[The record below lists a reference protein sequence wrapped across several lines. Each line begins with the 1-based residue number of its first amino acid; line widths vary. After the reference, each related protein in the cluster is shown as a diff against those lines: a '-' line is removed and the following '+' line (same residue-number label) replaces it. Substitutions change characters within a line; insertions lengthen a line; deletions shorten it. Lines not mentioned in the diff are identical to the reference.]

1 MNNKQR
7 KTLSRLF
14 ESPTR
19 SDIKWSDV
27 VSLFKALGCEMF
39 EGSGSRVTFVFQ
51 NGKIDMHKPH
61 PQKELKKYAVENI
74 RIFFEANDIIQDEQ

>member
-1 MNNKQR
+1 
-7 KTLSRLF
+7 
-14 ESPTR
+14 
-19 SDIKWSDV
+19 
-27 VSLFKALGCEMF
+27 MF

>member
-1 MNNKQR
+1 MNSKQR
-7 KTLSRLF
+7 KTLSKLF

-27 VSLFKALGCEMF
+27 VSLFKALGAEMY

-61 PQKELKKYAVENI
+61 PQKELKKYAVESI
-74 RIFFEANDIIQDEQ
+74 KSFFETNDIILDEQ